1 MARFCPLFSGSKGN
15 CIVVGGADSFV
26 LIDAGVSAKRIT
38 DAIRERGLDISRLRG
53 IFVTHE
59 HSDHISGVRVLASKH
74 HLPVFSNI
82 ETLAELEK
90 HGHLAGT
97 AGGTEIPADG
107 TELCGMKITPFA
119 TSHDTVRSWGYTIET
134 ADGRKAAIA
143 TDTGCVTDSMHAALT
158 GCDLVYIESNHDVGM
173 LMNGSYD
180 PWLKQRVMSSKGHL
194 SNDACAVELQY
205 LVTTGSTRFVL
216 GHLSQE
222 NNRPE
227 LACSAAHSA
236 FDAIHLREGI
246 DYTLSVTP
254 ACGLPL
260 TIF

>member
-15 CIVVGGADSFV
+15 SIAVGGADSFV

-59 HSDHISGVRVLASKH
+59 HSDHINGVRVLASKY
-74 HLPVFSNI
+74 HLPVLSNA
-82 ETLAELEK
+82 ETLTEMEK

-97 AGGTEIPADG
+97 AGGTEIPLEG
-107 TELCGMKITPFA
+107 IELCGMKITPFA
-119 TSHDTVRSWGYTIET
+119 TSHDTVHSWGYTIET
-134 ADGRKAAIA
+134 ADGRKAAVA
-143 TDTGCVTDSMHAALT
+143 TDTGCVTDGMHAALT
-158 GCDLVYIESNHDVGM
+158 GCDLIYIESNHDVGM

-227 LACSAAHSA
+227 LALSAAHSA
-236 FDAIHLREGI
+236 FDALHLREGI

-254 ACGLPL
+254 PCGLPV